1 MSFIYNT
8 ICNFISDINNLLWNT
23 VTIIIIFAAGIFLTF
38 RLGFVQ
44 FRHPL
49 KVLKSTLFAPRSENN
64 SSEKGISRMQ
74 ALSTALAASMGTG
87 NIIGVST
94 AISVGGCGAVFWM
107 ILSAFVV
114 MAFAFT
120 ENVLGIKYK
129 QLFFDSSS
137 ATGPILYIEKGLNS
151 KPLAIT
157 YAAACTMASFGIGNA
172 AQANA
177 ISGSLDNF
185 GISVNVS
192 GVIFSFLVLFVI
204 FIGGSFIVKLTERI
218 IPFISLFYII
228 GAVFVIVLYGN
239 NILKILQ
246 DIFLSAFGFKQVLG
260 GTAGLIIKQSLTVGL
275 RRGIFSNEAGM
286 GSSVFAH
293 TETDCRSPEIMGMWA
308 MAEVFIDTILCC
320 TLTALVILCTG
331 SDAAHLDGADMI
343 IYAFKCGFG
352 NYAGIFVAVSNT
364 VFAFASI
371 LGWYFYGEKCVNYL
385 FHGNV
390 KTINLYKLLYAV
402 TVYFGAV
409 SQLNLIWD
417 LSDIMN
423 AFMMFP
429 NLAAILILSKEAK
442 PYSDKL

>member
-1 MSFIYNT
+1 MDSIYNT
-8 ICNFISDINNLLWNT
+8 VCNFVSDINNLLWGT
-23 VTIIIIFAAGIFLTF
+23 ATIIIIFAAGLFLTM
-38 RLGFVQ
+38 RIGFLQ
-44 FRHPL
+44 FRHPFKIL
-49 KVLKSTLFAPRSENN
+49 KYTLFASRSENN
-64 SSEKGISRMQ
+64 NSDKGISRMQ

-87 NIIGVST
+87 NIIGVAT
-94 AISVGGCGAVFWM
+94 AISIGGCGAVFWM
-107 ILSAFVV
+107 ILSAFIV
-114 MAFAFT
+114 MAFAFI

-129 QLFFDSSS
+129 QLFSDSSP

-151 KPLAIT
+151 KSLAVVYSI
-157 YAAACTMASFGIGNA
+157 ACAIASFGIGNA

-177 ISGSLDNF
+177 ISDSLDNF

-192 GVIFSFLVLFVI
+192 GIIFSLLVLFVI
-204 FIGGSFIVKLTERI
+204 FIGRSFIVKLTERI
-218 IPFISLFYII
+218 IPFISLFYIV
-228 GAVFVIVLYGN
+228 GAVFVIALYGN
-239 NILKILQ
+239 NILNVLQ
-246 DIFLSAFGFKQVLG
+246 NIFLSAFSFKQIIG
-260 GTAGLIIKQSLTVGL
+260 GTAGLIVKQALTVGL

-293 TETDCRSPEIMGMWA
+293 SETDCRLPEIMGMWA
-308 MAEVFIDTILCC
+308 MVEVFIDTILCC

-331 SDAAHLDGADMI
+331 SDAAGLDGADMI

-352 NYAGIFVAVSNT
+352 NYAGGFVAISNT

-371 LGWYFYGEKCVNYL
+371 LGWYFYGEKCVTYL

-390 KTINLYKLLYAV
+390 KIINLYKLLYAV

-409 SQLNLIWD
+409 SQLELIWN
-417 LSDIMN
+417 LSDITN

-442 PYSDKL
+442 PYSERI

>member
-38 RLGFVQ
+38 RLGFIQ

-64 SSEKGISRMQ
+64 SSEKGISRTQ

-87 NIIGVST
+87 NIIGVAT

-129 QLFFDSSS
+129 QLFSDSSS

-151 KPLAIT
+151 KPLA
-157 YAAACTMASFGIGNA
+157 
-172 AQANA
+172 
-177 ISGSLDNF
+177 
-185 GISVNVS
+185 VNVS

-228 GAVFVIVLYGN
+228 GAAFVIVIYGN

-331 SDAAHLDGADMI
+331 SDAADLDGADMI

-352 NYAGIFVAVSNT
+352 KYAGIFVAVSNT

-390 KTINLYKLLYAV
+390 ITINLYKLLYAV